1 MSQSEY
7 FEEQLSKV
15 EDDSVAELTAL
26 CRKLQDQQPG
36 SRVPLIDPV
45 HDVDEARVI
54 SLQIAP
60 GPVTSSGFLSLR
72 NDDPTAA
79 RLAAVYEAAGLE
91 PRFGI
96 PWNVFP
102 WELPDGGTKL
112 TPDQVKAGIRPLKE
126 LMRIAY
132 RTSAIVA
139 HGTEAKRLVQAWIK
153 AGGQQVINQRGIKI
167 YEVRSTADR
176 AFLGS
181 AEKQQAWF
189 DEMVAAYTDAMARAG
204 LRPAGK

>member
-60 GPVTSSGFLSLR
+60 GPGSSSGFLSLR

-79 RLAAVYEAAGLE
+79 RLAAVYETAGLE
-91 PRFGI
+91 PRFAI
-96 PWNVFP
+96 PWNVYP

-189 DEMVAAYTDAMARAG
+189 DEMVAAYADAMARAG
-204 LRPAGK
+204 LRPPAK